1 MNLLGEDGKGYE
13 LAMKLESFGLWR
25 TWLGDST
32 YPNFIPF
39 LSSPSVWDSFITP
52 DPTKSRA
59 LIQLQLRVRALL
71 FDKASVSLYTD
82 SNNPLSPSSLN
93 PLYLQLHA
101 DDVYFTLENDGV
113 QGATTSSK
121 NQSKTASGARSR
133 YVDSEL
139 DSMSQR
145 YRNGELP
152 ETWYDQFIDK
162 YKVNKKLILG
172 DRDSLQRSPLEM
184 ASYLTHTLS
193 HKRRRL
199 PFKEDQRAG
208 FGNSVTE
215 HASAVQQN
223 GGNLVDDDSPI
234 FPEIM
239 YTFNCVP
246 ETALTPTNRV
256 EINPKLKLYGVLDT
270 LPPVTSRSPVMLE
283 RLGIRPEYLN
293 MDHGGS
299 LSRGKFG
306 PEGNK
311 ELLCLEQASKVSQKV
326 VARVLTGV
334 GFEAAME
341 APIELF
347 SDVLSDHIYDL
358 GKKLKV
364 LTDSYRKQCS
374 AIELL
379 KMFLTTLGFS
389 NFAPLMNVV
398 KDGSKNS
405 APQSQQQAHGIQPQV
420 QPQQQSSLQLPPQV
434 QVQRQIHPQMQQII
448 QSHNLAFQQQQQQQQ
463 HLERIRR
470 RPASTPR
477 PAMDIDKER
486 PLVQVKLENPPDIL
500 PSDGNAF
507 NSRHSQMQFRQQ
519 QQQQMAS
526 MSNFHSQSSTQ
537 FRQMGSLQIPPV
549 HSPNTGVV
557 RAPPV
562 KVEGFSELMGGD
574 SSVKHDSEENRLTS
588 PTSK

>member
-39 LSSPSVWDSFITP
+39 LSSLSAWDSFITP

-71 FDKASVSLYTD
+71 FDKASVSLFTS
-82 SNNPLSPSSLN
+82 SNISLSPSSLN
-93 PLYLQLHA
+93 PPYLQLHA
-101 DDVYFTLENDGV
+101 DDVYYTLENDGV
-113 QGATTSSK
+113 QAATTSSK

-162 YKVNKKLILG
+162 YKANKKLILG
-172 DRDSLQRSPLEM
+172 DRDSQQRSPMEM

-199 PFKEDQRAG
+199 PFKEDQHAG

-293 MDHGGS
+293 MEHAGS

-306 PEGNK
+306 PEGNR

-334 GFEAAME
+334 GFEASME

-405 APQSQQQAHGIQPQV
+405 APQIQPQV
-420 QPQQQSSLQLPPQV
+420 QPQQQSSLQLHPQV

-463 HLERIRR
+463 QLERIRR

-486 PLVQVKLENPPDIL
+486 PLIQVKLENPSDIL

-507 NSRHSQMQFRQQ
+507 NSRHSQMQFRQQQQ

-537 FRQMGSLQIPPV
+537 FRQMGSLQIPSV
-549 HSPNTGVV
+549 QSPNTGVV